1 MTKIMV
7 TGGGSLCGQGII
19 KSLRMGPRV
28 HIVAVDPDPDNAVGC
43 HWADSA
49 HPVPLASAD
58 DYLDAIIETIEHEKP
73 DIVMIGTDVELPVLA
88 KYRNDIEIDHGSK
101 VLVSS
106 PEVIAI
112 ADDKY
117 RTYEFMRDAGFFP
130 PKTSYFVHEAQ
141 NDTLVVKPRIG
152 GRSRG
157 VSVVTSTE
165 QLIREMQADGMIHQE
180 YIDGPEYT
188 AGAVYFGGEVATIV
202 MRRELRDGNT
212 YRAYVEE
219 FPELNAK
226 VREWTLALK
235 PWGPVNFQF
244 RVDAKGEPRC
254 FEINARFSGTT
265 PMRAMA
271 GFNEV
276 RMCVDFLLHG
286 RPITKPHIKPM
297 KILRYWS
304 ELAVT
309 K

>member
-43 HWADSA
+43 HWADSSY
-49 HPVPLASAD
+49 PVPMAD
-58 DYLDAIIETIEHEKP
+58 AQNYLDAIIETIEHEKP
-73 DIVMIGTDVELPVLA
+73 DILMIGTDVELPILA
-88 KYRNDIEIDHGSK
+88 PERDAIANTLGCKI
-101 VLVSS
+101 LVSS
-106 PEVIAI
+106 PEVVAI

-117 RTYEFMRDAGFFP
+117 RTYEFMRDAGFNP
-130 PKTSYFVHEAQ
+130 PATRLPGAGYFVGRPV
-141 NDTLVVKPRIG
+141 VVKPRVG

-157 VSVVTSTE
+157 LRIVYE
-165 QLIREMQADGMIHQE
+165 GAFEMFDGDLEQE

-188 AGAVYFGGEVATIV
+188 AGTVYFGGEVATVV

-254 FEINARFSGTT
+254 LEINARFSGTT

-276 RMCVDFLLHG
+276 RMCVDYLLHG
-286 RPITKPHIKPM
+286 RPLHNHHKITPM

-304 ELAVT
+304 EVSVL
-309 K
+309 